1 MSATSPPASPLE
13 RLPSGRLVAGL
24 LLVLFGV
31 GWLLEVLDVIDF
43 PWDLLFPVALVLV
56 GVALVVASRSGVR
69 PRGLIAVGV
78 VLTGVMVIGS
88 AIEFP
93 LGGGVGEREERPAAA
108 AELREDY
115 GLGVGTLTLDLRD
128 LSTIEFETDAQTRV
142 RVGIGQLVVIVP
154 EQLAVLVRA
163 RATLGNVRVF
173 EDEEGGFGVERE
185 AGPGLGGGRGAVLE
199 LVLSVGLGE
208 VEVRRG

>member
-1 MSATSPPASPLE
+1 MSTTSPPTPLE
-13 RLPSGRLVAGL
+13 PVRTGRLVAGL

-43 PWDLLFPVALVLV
+43 PWDVLLPIALVMV
-56 GVALVVASRSGVR
+56 GVALVVASRSGAR
-69 PRGLIAVGV
+69 PSGLIAIGV

-88 AIEFP
+88 AIDFP
-93 LGGGVGEREERPAAA
+93 LGGGVGERRERPAALG
-108 AELREDY
+108 ELRDEY
-115 GLGVGTLTLDLRD
+115 LLGIGQLTVDLTD
-128 LSTIEFETDAQTRV
+128 LSTAELAADARTRI
-142 RVGIGQLVVIVP
+142 RVGVGQLVVIVP
-154 EQLAVLVRA
+154 EGLAVLVLA
-163 RATLGNVRVF
+163 RATVGNVRVF

-185 AGPGLGGGRGAVLE
+185 AGPGLDGRGPVLE

>member
-1 MSATSPPASPLE
+1 MSTTSPPTPLE
-13 RLPSGRLVAGL
+13 PVRTGRLVAGL

-43 PWDLLFPVALVLV
+43 PWDVLLPIALVMV
-56 GVALVVASRSGVR
+56 GVALVVASRSGAR
-69 PRGLIAVGV
+69 PSGLIAVGV
-78 VLTGVMVIGS
+78 VLTSVMVIGS
-88 AIEFP
+88 AIDFP
-93 LGGGVGEREERPAAA
+93 LGGGVGERRTRPATVG
-108 AELREDY
+108 ELRDEY
-115 GLGVGTLTLDLRD
+115 LLGIGQLTLDLTD
-128 LSTIEFETDAQTRV
+128 LSTSELAADAHTRI
-142 RVGIGQLVVIVP
+142 RVGVGQLVVIVP
-154 EQLAVLVRA
+154 EELAVLVLA

-185 AGPGLGGGRGAVLE
+185 AGPGPGGRGPVLE

>member
-1 MSATSPPASPLE
+1 MSTTSPPASPLE
-13 RLPSGRLVAGL
+13 RVRSGRLVAGL

-43 PWDLLFPVALVLV
+43 PWDVLLPIALILV
-56 GVALVVASRSGVR
+56 GVAIVLASRSGAR
-69 PRGLIAVGV
+69 PGGLIAVGI

-88 AIEFP
+88 AIDFP
-93 LGGGVGEREERPAAA
+93 LGGGVGERLERPATVS
-108 AELREDY
+108 ELRDEY
-115 GLGVGTLTLDLRD
+115 VLGIGQLTVDLTD
-128 LSTIEFETDAQTRV
+128 LSAGALGADARTRV

-154 EQLAVLVRA
+154 EELPVLVFA
-163 RATLGNVRVF
+163 RATVGNVRVF
-173 EDEEGGFGVERE
+173 EDEEGGFGAERE
-185 AGPGLGGGRGAVLE
+185 AGPGLDGRGPVLE

>member
-1 MSATSPPASPLE
+1 LSTTSPSASPLE
-13 RLPSGRLVAGL
+13 HSGRLIAGL

-43 PWDLLFPVALVLV
+43 PWDVLVPVALVLV
-56 GVALVVASRSGVR
+56 GVALVVASRSGAR
-69 PRGLIAVGV
+69 PGGLIAVGV
-78 VLTGVMVIGS
+78 VLTGVLVIGS
-88 AIEFP
+88 AIDFP
-93 LGGGVGEREERPAAA
+93 LGGGVGERRERPATV

-115 GLGVGTLTLDLRD
+115 RLGVGKLTLDLTGLPAAALERD
-128 LSTIEFETDAQTRV
+128 MHTRV

-154 EQLAVLVRA
+154 ERLAVRVEA
-163 RATLGNVRVF
+163 RATLGNVRVL
-173 EDEEGGFGVERE
+173 DHEEGGFDVERSFLPTLLDQP
-185 AGPGLGGGRGAVLE
+185 ALE

>member
-1 MSATSPPASPLE
+1 MSTTSPPASPLE
-13 RLPSGRLVAGL
+13 RVRSGRLVAGL

-43 PWDLLFPVALVLV
+43 PWDVLLPIALVLV
-56 GVALVVASRSGVR
+56 GVALVVASRSGTR
-69 PRGLIAVGV
+69 PGGLIAVGV

-88 AIEFP
+88 AIDFP
-93 LGGGVGEREERPAAA
+93 LGGGVGEREERPATIAA
-108 AELREDY
+108 LRDEYRLGIGQLTVDLTNLSTAEL
-115 GLGVGTLTLDLRD
+115 
-128 LSTIEFETDAQTRV
+128 DADARTRV

-154 EQLAVLVRA
+154 EGLAVLVEA
-163 RATLGNVRVF
+163 RATVGNVRVF

-185 AGPGLGGGRGAVLE
+185 AGPGLDARGPVLE